1 MAKTLSQS
9 LHGLSP
15 EVKKRIKDE
24 IKAAQSAKAQ
34 DGNQKADAYWEGLS
48 NISKEVKDLI
58 VKAKA
63 DGSIPK
69 GTTIDK
75 LSKIP
80 ASKPKR
86 WNALYNKLFGRKLI
100 KTKPADASNP
110 APKKTPRKKTASKK
124 A

>member
-1 MAKTLSQS
+1 MAKTLLQS

-15 EVKKRIKDE
+15 EVKKRIRDE

-34 DGNQKADAYWEGLS
+34 DGSQKTDEYWEGLS
-48 NISKEVKDLI
+48 NLSKEVKDLI
-58 VKAKA
+58 IKAKA

-80 ASKPKR
+80 GSKPKR
-86 WNALYNKLFGRKLI
+86 WNALYNKLFGRKTRI
-100 KTKPADASNP
+100 KKPTDASNP
-110 APKKTPRKKTASKK
+110 APKKTPRKTTSKK

>member
-1 MAKTLSQS
+1 MAKTLGQS

-69 GTTIDK
+69 GTTLGK
-75 LSKIP
+75 LAKIP
-80 ASKPKR
+80 KTKPKR
-86 WNALYNKLFGRKLI
+86 WSALYNKLFGRKPSTT
-100 KTKPADASNP
+100 KKPAPSP
-110 APKKTPRKKTASKK
+110 ALKPKPRKKTASKK
-124 A
+124 G